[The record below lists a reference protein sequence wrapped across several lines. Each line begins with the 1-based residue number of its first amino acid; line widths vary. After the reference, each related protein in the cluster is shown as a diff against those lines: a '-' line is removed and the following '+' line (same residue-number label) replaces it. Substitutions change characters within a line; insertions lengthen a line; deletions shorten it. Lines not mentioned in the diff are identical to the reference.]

1 MSFLAELKAK
11 ASHRRAS
18 LDARYKVQ
26 MPDLTNEPL
35 SSRLKPFVYTF
46 SPLPPPPTDGAAAA
60 PAAAAVAAAPLLP
73 LTIVQATDVGSTGG
87 ALWTAGLALSRYLEH
102 VHACGTLRGK
112 RVLELGCGT
121 GLAGLVAAALGA
133 DVVLT
138 DIASVLPLLR
148 KNAAAN
154 AVAIAR
160 GGFGGSAS
168 VQELTWGS
176 TPVASDYGACFD
188 LVIAADVVYEP
199 VHVPLLLGVL
209 GDLLEGG
216 APAALVGF
224 DRRGRHGLKA
234 FLATARAQFDVA
246 EIAAEAMHPDV
257 RNFAHFGLVRL
268 SLKAKV

>member
-1 MSFLAELKAK
+1 MAFLAELTAQ
-11 ASHRRAS
+11 ASDRRAS

-35 SSRLKPFVYTF
+35 SSRLKPFVYAF
-46 SPLPPPPTDGAAAA
+46 SSPPTDGAAAA
-60 PAAAAVAAAPLLP
+60 VAAPLSP

-102 VHACGTLRGK
+102 VYAGGALRGK

-121 GLAGLVAAALGA
+121 GLAGLVAASLGA
-133 DVVLT
+133 DAVLT

-148 KNAAAN
+148 RNAAAN
-154 AVAIAR
+154 ASAIAT
-160 GGFGGSAS
+160 GGCGGSAT
-168 VQELTWGS
+168 VEELTWGS
-176 TPVASDYGACFD
+176 TPVAPDYGASFD

-209 GDLLEGG
+209 GSLLEGG

-234 FLATARAQFDVA
+234 FLAAASEQLDVT

-268 SLKAKV
+268 ALKAKA